1 MSANFEKIPRQEQER
16 ILTIILEEFA
26 QNGYQRAS
34 TNAIVTRAEI
44 PKGTLFYYFGSK
56 KAMFLYTLDEAV
68 KRFTEINRNL
78 AGEKPP
84 EDLFEN
90 LLHRMK
96 IKLLFVQQEPL
107 LYHFF
112 YKVFLEIPE
121 VLQEEMAA
129 RFAAYAAASQSLA
142 KENIDTSRLKEGV
155 DLDSALKMIHLM
167 LEGLLN
173 RYSPQFR
180 QLTPEGGLELV
191 KEIEKECRAYFE
203 LIKKGIYQ

>member
-34 TNAIVTRAEI
+34 TNAIVTRAGI

-96 IKLLFVQQEPL
+96 VKLLFVQQEPL
-107 LYHFF
+107 LYRFF

-121 VLQEEMAA
+121 ELQEEMAV
-129 RFAAYAAASQSLA
+129 RFAAY
-142 KENIDTSRLKEGV
+142 SRC
-155 DLDSALKMIHLM
+155 
-167 LEGLLN
+167 
-173 RYSPQFR
+173 Q
-180 QLTPEGGLELV
+180 PEPGKG
-191 KEIEKECRAYFE
+191 KHR
-203 LIKKGIYQ
+203 LIQA